1 MATLP
6 PRSVAVTGST
16 SGIGA
21 AIARQLAR
29 DGWHVIGVDRV
40 EAQDAP
46 HLAAQITADLS
57 DPDQIAQATALLQ
70 GVAGLVHAAGLMRT
84 GALDAVSV
92 DDGDVMWAV
101 HVRALTLLM
110 QALCPAMGA
119 GGRVVAIGSRTSR
132 GAAGKGQYAATKAA
146 MVALIRSFAAELAP
160 RGITA
165 NIVAPAATA
174 TGMLQRADRADVP
187 PVLPP
192 IGRFIE
198 PDEIAAAVA
207 FLLSPEA
214 GALTGQEIVICGGA
228 SL

>member
-6 PRSVAVTGST
+6 SQSVAVTGSA

-21 AIARQLAR
+21 AIARRLAR

-57 DPDQIAQATALLQ
+57 DPAQIADAAARLQ
-70 GVAGLVHAAGLMRT
+70 GVRGLVHAAGLMRT
-84 GALDAVSV
+84 GGLESASV

-110 QALCPAMGA
+110 QALCPVMGP

-165 NIVAPAATA
+165 NIIAPAATD

-187 PVLPP
+187 PVMPP

-198 PDEIAAAVA
+198 PDEIAACAA
-207 FLLSPEA
+207 FLLSSEA
-214 GALTGQEIVICGGA
+214 GALTGQEIVLCGGA